1 VARLAEER
9 ASPRSAALR
18 FTNAP
23 TWIYLIALAAVAVLS
38 RLPQLLSRNLLL
50 EGDECVLG
58 LMGMHVAQGRDFPV
72 FFYGQKY
79 GLAIVEAP
87 AAALSF
93 LIAGAGPVSL
103 KIAILAVWIVGVGFY
118 FLAFAPVLGAARS
131 FLITLL
137 LVLMPA
143 WAAASM
149 KAWSGYVTAFS
160 ATAVVLYL
168 ITQNDNRRAVW
179 LAAGAVTGIIYYS
192 HPLWLPGLTPL
203 VLYFLVMSRRLTSW
217 LAYGAGA
224 LAVAAAIAAIKA
236 LWLTGAVQTWI
247 GPTAGNPN
255 LFASLPRLLN
265 QLYVDLTGAY
275 YFGTPV
281 HVGPVTSAVAYLWLA
296 LLGAAVILQIY
307 RIAARKHLIWSHLLF
322 LSVIAT
328 LLANWILL
336 DWRDARYVL
345 AVNVPLV
352 FLCGVELFDFVDRY
366 HVSFRRCAAAICLV
380 LALEAV
386 SMNEF
391 ARYTYMWWTNSAT
404 SPSEA
409 RTLRKVIDSM
419 RSRGVTHA
427 YAMNALLQWT
437 ITFYS
442 RETVIARWKA
452 DRDRYPP
459 YVAEIDRALD
469 AGEPVA
475 IVGYVGYTYGL
486 EQRVPDPQ
494 AIVNVDGK
502 YFVYFGV
509 GKDLLWNAGFR
520 LSR

>member
-1 VARLAEER
+1 VSRLAADR
-9 ASPRSAALR
+9 ASPRRTAFR
-18 FTNAP
+18 PTTAP
-23 TWIYLIALAAVAVLS
+23 TWTYPIALAAVAVLS
-38 RLPQLLSRNLLL
+38 RLPQLLSPNLLL

-58 LMGMHVAQGRDFPV
+58 LMGLHVAQGRGFPV

-87 AAALSF
+87 AAAVSF
-93 LIAGAGPVSL
+93 LVAGAGPVSL
-103 KIAILAVWIVGVGFY
+103 KAAILAIWIVGMVFY
-118 FLAFAPVLGAARS
+118 FLAFSPVVGANRS
-131 FLITLL
+131 FVITLL

-160 ATAVVLYL
+160 ATAIVLYL
-168 ITQNDNRRAVW
+168 ITRDDRRAVSW
-179 LAAGAVTGIIYYS
+179 LAAGGMTVIIYFS
-192 HPLWLPGLTPL
+192 HPLWLPGLLPI
-203 VLYFLVMSRRLTSW
+203 VLYFLVTSGRRSAW
-217 LAYGAGA
+217 LAYLSGA
-224 LAVAAAIAAIKA
+224 LAVASAIGAIKV
-236 LWLTGAVQTWI
+236 LWLAGAVQTWI
-247 GPTAGNPN
+247 GPTAGNPH
-255 LFASLPRLLN
+255 LLASLPRLLN
-265 QLYVDLTGAY
+265 QLYVNLTGSY

-281 HVGPVTSAVAYLWLA
+281 RTGPVTEAVAYLWLA
-296 LLGAAVILQIY
+296 LFGVAVILQIY
-307 RIAARKHLIWSHLLF
+307 RIVTRKLLIWSHLLF

-328 LLANWILL
+328 LIANWTLL

-352 FLCGVELFDFVDRY
+352 FLCGVELFDLVDRY
-366 HVSFRRCAAAICLV
+366 HVPFRRCAAALCLV

-391 ARYTYMWWTNSAT
+391 VSYTYMWWTNSGT

-409 RTLRKVIDSM
+409 RTLRKVIDTM

-442 RETVIARWKA
+442 RETVVARWKA

-486 EQRVPDPQ
+486 EQRVRDPQ

-509 GKDLLWNAGFR
+509 DRDLLWKTGFR